1 MEIDEVQHVCY
12 IYILQI
18 SYDRIGLLGCSK
30 TGNDDVL
37 LVVAH
42 GEMVYQQAVLAV
54 DDVGRMNLPRR
65 AVDSDFRR
73 VYGYVGG
80 RNMIFV
86 LEELRPRIDDAWIGS
101 LAEWLL

>member
-1 MEIDEVQHVCY
+1 MEIDEVQHVCH
-12 IYILQI
+12 IYILQVG
-18 SYDRIGLLGCSK
+18 YDRIGLLGCSK

-42 GEMVYQQAVLAV
+42 GEMIYQQAVLAV

-80 RNMIFV
+80 RNMISFLKNCALV
-86 LEELRPRIDDAWIGS
+86 SMMPWIGS